1 MALPVEDTRLRREA
15 LAYVIAL
22 YHELT
27 EENGAPTL
35 GTQNQAVD
43 FILADPDL
51 SRAVAEWAGTRDV
64 DEASIAPSQRL
75 EQNAPYWRVRAF
87 MEEIIGTPVF
97 AAPDQI
103 RP

>member
-22 YHELT
+22 YQELT

-43 FILADPDL
+43 FILADPEL
-51 SRAVAEWAGTRDV
+51 CRAISAWAATANI
-64 DEASIAPSQRL
+64 DEASTAPPRVLPQDAVYR
-75 EQNAPYWRVRAF
+75 RVRGF
-87 MEEIIGTPVF
+87 MEEIMEPPVF
-97 AAPDQI
+97 AAPNQI

>member
-1 MALPVEDTRLRREA
+1 MALPVEDSRLRHAA

-22 YHELT
+22 HHELT

-43 FILADPDL
+43 FILADPEL
-51 SRAVAEWAGTRDV
+51 CRAVSAWAATANIH
-64 DEASIAPSQRL
+64 EASTAPSHMPPLDGLYR
-75 EQNAPYWRVRAF
+75 RVRTF
-87 MEEIIGTPVF
+87 MEEIMERPVF
-97 AAPDQI
+97 AAPSRI